1 MISKHRPGERRI
13 TDILT
18 KIKLTKREK
27 FYVISG
33 GVAVVVFLVV
43 YFVLFPFFD
52 AKAKVKH
59 SIHTSEKTLEE
70 IRTLSAE
77 YNSLKINSENVT
89 KTLSRRTRGFTLFSF
104 LEKEAGRAGIKAH
117 IKYMKPSVATNDD
130 GQYKESSVEMKMAGI
145 NMKQLVD
152 YLHFV
157 ESSKDLVKIKRISI
171 KKDKADKNFLTVLMQ
186 VVTYQ

>member
-1 MISKHRPGERRI
+1 MLLKHRPGERRI

-33 GVAVVVFLVV
+33 GVAVVVFLVAQ
-43 YFVLFPFFD
+43 FVLFPLFD
-52 AKAKVKH
+52 AKAKIKH
-59 SIHTSEKTLEE
+59 SIHTSEKTLQE

-89 KTLSRRTRGFTLFSF
+89 KALSRRTRGFTLFSF
-104 LEKEAGRAGIKAH
+104 LEKEAGRAGVKTH
-117 IKYMKPSVATNDD
+117 IKYMKPSVSASGDAL
-130 GQYKESSVEMKMAGI
+130 YKESSVEMKIEGI

-152 YLHFV
+152 YLYFV

-171 KKDKADKNFLTVLMQ
+171 KKNKTDKNFLTVLMQ